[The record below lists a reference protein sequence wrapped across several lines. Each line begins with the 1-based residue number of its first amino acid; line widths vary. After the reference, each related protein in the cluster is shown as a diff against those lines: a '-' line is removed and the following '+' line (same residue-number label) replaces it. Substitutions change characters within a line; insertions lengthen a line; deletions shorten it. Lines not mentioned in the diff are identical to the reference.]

1 MAVKTFRSE
10 EARNRFRDVMESVIA
25 GDEVVVERYNRPAAV
40 VIGYDR
46 WQTTVQLLERLKE
59 LELLHEVRRV
69 KKGIA
74 SGEIGTISHDELK
87 RQVLA
92 RRTHVG
98 A

>member
-40 VIGYDR
+40 VISYDQ
-46 WQTTVQLLERLKE
+46 WQETVRLRKRLKE
-59 LELLHEVRRV
+59 LELLNEVRRI
-69 KKGIA
+69 KQGIA
-74 SGEIGTISHDELK
+74 GGEIGAISHEELK